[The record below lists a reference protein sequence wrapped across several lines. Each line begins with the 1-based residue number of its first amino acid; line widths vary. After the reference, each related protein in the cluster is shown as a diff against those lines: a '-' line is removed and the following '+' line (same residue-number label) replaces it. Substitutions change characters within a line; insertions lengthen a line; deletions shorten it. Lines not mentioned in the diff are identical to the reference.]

1 MARSRLRWWLVRL
14 AVAGLVLAG
23 LAAASSLAVRAY
35 APALS
40 RDRLESALTDALGR
54 PVRIEAVALSLWR
67 GGIEI
72 TRLRVEP
79 GAGEGPEP
87 ILQVARAGFRVGI
100 SSLWRRELVLSTI
113 LLQDAILRISGPSR
127 DATPFA
133 LDVPDTF
140 ALGPIT
146 VRLGTLKIE
155 RGRAT
160 YRDDTRGLVVD
171 IHDLNLTARPVR
183 RGIDF
188 EVRLSGVSLQTSD
201 FRETIADVE
210 GAGWIHQDRLA
221 IRKVAGRWQERRI
234 QATGELRRPF
244 AAAELDLSI
253 EGEADLASLSRR
265 FASPWPLAGVMTAQA
280 TVQGPLDAVEVSG
293 RLAIPRLTAGPI
305 QARDVAVRGRWKDG
319 LLDLSQ
325 VTAGLF
331 DGTLRGTFATRIA
344 RPQETR
350 VAFTLQRASIPA
362 LDPLA
367 PTPLGLRGEL
377 DAEAEIT
384 GDPRRPEEM
393 RGRVLFSGRRIIL
406 PGELSRLGPGSVRI
420 AGSFQDAVAD
430 VSQATASWPGA
441 DVTAG
446 GRVGPEGPLGLR
458 VALRANLET
467 IAPLWGMPVM
477 SGQADAQVEAHG
489 RWASP
494 DVVGQVRIPSL
505 TVSGVRLD
513 AVDIAGRFQN
523 GSLQVNSATAT
534 LGQSRAVASGLL
546 TWSDP
551 GGTSSG
557 RVAARLRFSGEGR
570 APAARWEDFDR
581 WLPPALH
588 GLGRF
593 ALAGRAEG
601 TPETWRA
608 SGTIEAA
615 DLTPQSGIP
624 IRSLLAAF
632 ALDSDRL
639 EIARLRAEVDGIPV
653 RGAGTWMWNGTGQ
666 ASADVGPTD
675 LSRIPRLPD
684 AAQLGGTGRASLQAS
699 VRQGTVDVSGAAT
712 LDRVTVRAFPLG
724 DGSARFT
731 LRDGQLRADL
741 AFPESRLAATAQ
753 GPLDRNGPIA
763 VRVEAKDLALAPT
776 LRRLGLAHESGVE
789 GTLSAV
795 ADVTVPIAEPS
806 AARGM
811 VTLDPV
817 RLVVVDEEWAN
828 RGPVVLRWEPTGL
841 AIDRLHLAGRLGDLQ
856 ASGRWDPRGALGLQI
871 TGQFPLTML
880 PLFRPEIR
888 EAAGTLAIAGQ
899 VGGTAAAPRFTGEA
913 TIKNGIL
920 QVRDRPETLREVE
933 ARMVFSQDAVRLV
946 DATASVGRGRVRA
959 SGDLTLQG
967 WQLGAYRFAV
977 TGQNVSIAPTQG
989 VQTTWDLNLELIGRG
1004 SKAQLRGEGRLLQGA
1019 VSGQFS
1025 LVSLLLSRPPETA
1038 AESSLAI
1045 PLRILLRLDN
1055 NLRVN
1060 MKLARLRG
1068 GGTLSLEGTTAAP
1081 VLLGSLETQEG
1092 RIIFRNQRWN
1102 LLSGAV
1108 RFVDPR
1114 RTEAILD
1121 VTGQARIKEYDVT
1134 LRLSGRP
1141 DELTVRLSSSPPL
1154 SQEEILMLV
1163 AMGVTKSQTGTSAGG
1178 AMLGEIGR
1186 LLVEDLLEA
1195 TAGTYGPDAIQSV
1208 VPDTVEVQRTGQNDR
1223 AIRGGK
1229 PMTEDD
1235 RAIRVGKQLTED
1247 VRVLYSQSLSG
1258 AAKRVIR
1265 VEYQIFGPLLLSA
1278 EQDFQGGVGGDV
1290 LLRLRFR

>member
-1 MARSRLRWWLVRL
+1 MA
-14 AVAGLVLAG
+14 G
-23 LAAASSLAVRAY
+23 SS
-35 APALS
+35 
-40 RDRLESALTDALGR
+40 
-54 PVRIEAVALSLWR
+54 
-67 GGIEI
+67 
-72 TRLRVEP
+72 
-79 GAGEGPEP
+79 
-87 ILQVARAGFRVGI
+87 
-100 SSLWRRELVLSTI
+100 
-113 LLQDAILRISGPSR
+113 
-127 DATPFA
+127 
-133 LDVPDTF
+133 
-140 ALGPIT
+140 
-146 VRLGTLKIE
+146 
-155 RGRAT
+155 
-160 YRDDTRGLVVD
+160 
-171 IHDLNLTARPVR
+171 
-183 RGIDF
+183 
-188 EVRLSGVSLQTSD
+188 
-201 FRETIADVE
+201 FRERV
-210 GAGWIHQDRLA
+210 
-221 IRKVAGRWQERRI
+221 
-234 QATGELRRPF
+234 
-244 AAAELDLSI
+244 S
-253 EGEADLASLSRR
+253 SSRES
-265 FASPWPLAGVMTAQA
+265 SPDWA
-280 TVQGPLDAVEVSG
+280 
-293 RLAIPRLTAGPI
+293 
-305 QARDVAVRGRWKDG
+305 
-319 LLDLSQ
+319 
-325 VTAGLF
+325 
-331 DGTLRGTFATRIA
+331 
-344 RPQETR
+344 
-350 VAFTLQRASIPA
+350 
-362 LDPLA
+362 
-367 PTPLGLRGEL
+367 
-377 DAEAEIT
+377 
-384 GDPRRPEEM
+384 
-393 RGRVLFSGRRIIL
+393 
-406 PGELSRLGPGSVRI
+406 PGSVRI

-430 VSQATASWPGA
+430 LSQATASWPGA

-446 GRVGPEGPLGLR
+446 GRLGPEGPLGLR
-458 VALRANLET
+458 VAIRADLGT

-477 SGQADAQVEAHG
+477 GGQADAQVEAHG

-494 DVVGQVRIPSL
+494 DLVGQVRTPSL

-513 AVDIAGRFQN
+513 AVDIAWRFQD

-557 RVAARLRFSGEGR
+557 HAAARLRFSGEGR

-601 TPETWRA
+601 TPEAWHA

-615 DLTPQSGIP
+615 DLAAQSGIP
-624 IRSLLAAF
+624 IRSLQAAF
-632 ALDSDRL
+632 ALDPAKL
-639 EIARLRAEVDGIPV
+639 EIARLRAEVDGIPI
-653 RGAGTWMWNGTGQ
+653 RGAGTWMWDGTGR
-666 ASADVGPTD
+666 ASADVGPAD

-684 AAQLGGTGRASLQAS
+684 TAHLGGTGRAHLQAS
-699 VRQGTVDVSGAAT
+699 VRHGAVEVSGTTT
-712 LDRVTVRAFPLG
+712 LDRVTVQEFALG
-724 DGSARFT
+724 DGSGRFT
-731 LRDGQLRADL
+731 LRGGQLQADL
-741 AFPESRLAATAQ
+741 AFPESRLAATAR
-753 GPLDRNGPIA
+753 GSLDRNGPIA
-763 VRVEAKDLALAPT
+763 VRVEARDLALGPT
-776 LRRLGLAHESGVE
+776 LRRLGLAHDSGVD

-806 AARGM
+806 AARGT

-817 RLVVVDEEWAN
+817 RLVVVEEEWAN
-828 RGPVVLRWEPTGL
+828 RGPVVLRWEPAGL
-841 AIDRLHLAGRLGDLQ
+841 AIDRLHLAGRLGNLQ
-856 ASGRWDPRGALGLQI
+856 ASGRWDPRGALGVQV
-871 TGQFPLTML
+871 TGQFPLAML
-880 PLFRPEIR
+880 PLFRPEVR

-913 TIKNGIL
+913 TIKNGLL
-920 QVRDRPETLREVE
+920 QVRDRPETLRDVE
-933 ARMVFSQDAVRLV
+933 ARMVFSQDGVRLV
-946 DATASVGRGRVRA
+946 DAVGSVGRGRVRA

-977 TGQNVSIAPTQG
+977 TGQNVSIAPTPG
-989 VQTTWDLNLELIGRG
+989 VQTTWDLNLELVGQG

-1038 AESSLAI
+1038 AEPSVAI

-1092 RIIFRNQRWN
+1092 RIIFRNQRWT
-1102 LLSGAV
+1102 LVSGAV

-1121 VTGQARIKEYDVT
+1121 VTGQARIREYDVT

-1141 DELTVRLSSSPPL
+1141 DELTVRLSSSPSLP
-1154 SQEEILMLV
+1154 QDEILMLV

-1208 VPDTVEVQRTGQNDR
+1208 VPDTVEVQRTGQDDR
-1223 AIRGGK
+1223 VIRGGK
-1229 PMTEDD
+1229 PVTEDD
-1235 RAIRVGKQLTED
+1235 RAIRVGKQVTED

-1258 AAKRVIR
+1258 AAKRVVR